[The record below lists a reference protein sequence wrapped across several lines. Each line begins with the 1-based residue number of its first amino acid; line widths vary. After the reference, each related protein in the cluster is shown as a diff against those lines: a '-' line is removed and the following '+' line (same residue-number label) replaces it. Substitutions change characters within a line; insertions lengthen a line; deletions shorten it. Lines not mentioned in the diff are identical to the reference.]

1 MGVHR
6 RWLLGGAA
14 AVVVAVI
21 AVIFVT
27 QRQAGL
33 PRSPTCGDV
42 EPGGTRLRSAPPP
55 AGAPGRGPQD
65 AEEAGQGIDPAF
77 RPATAEAVYC
87 EDLADPFVVVEG
99 RLERRFFAYGTNTDD
114 ANVPVLVSGGIA
126 RSERLVDALPEL
138 PGWSSPGAVW
148 APGIL
153 RREGGFVLYY
163 ATTHTASGRQCISAA
178 VGAGAEG
185 PFEDTSTAPL
195 VCPTELGGAIDPSPF
210 VAEDGRAYLLWKSD
224 GNCCGMP
231 TRIYSQPLSD
241 DGLQLTEPPQEVLT
255 STLPWEAGVVEA
267 PSMVEHDGVHYLF
280 YSGNAWDTAEYAIGY
295 ATCETP
301 VGPCTKPLDHPWLGS
316 SAEARGPG
324 GQELFIDPAGDLRMV
339 FHAWL
344 KGVVGYEAGSF
355 RGLHTVGV
363 DFRDGAPVTAQ

>member
-1 MGVHR
+1 
-6 RWLLGGAA
+6 
-14 AVVVAVI
+14 
-21 AVIFVT
+21 
-27 QRQAGL
+27 
-33 PRSPTCGDV
+33 
-42 EPGGTRLRSAPPP
+42 
-55 AGAPGRGPQD
+55 
-65 AEEAGQGIDPAF
+65 
-77 RPATAEAVYC
+77 
-87 EDLADPFVVVEG
+87 
-99 RLERRFFAYGTNTDD
+99 
-114 ANVPVLVSGGIA
+114 
-126 RSERLVDALPEL
+126 
-138 PGWSSPGAVW
+138 
-148 APGIL
+148 
-153 RREGGFVLYY
+153 
-163 ATTHTASGRQCISAA
+163 

-185 PFEDTSTAPL
+185 PFEDTSTGPL

-224 GNCCGMP
+224 GNCCGVP
-231 TRIYSQPLSD
+231 TRIFSQPISD
-241 DGLQLTEPPQEVLT
+241 DGLQLTEPPREVLT

-295 ATCETP
+295 ATCDTP

-316 SAEARGPG
+316 SAAAGGPG

-344 KGVVGYEAGSF
+344 NGVVGYEAGSF